1 MISVYECFSLRG
13 SPRRFLRKG
22 NIMASYKVVVAAILL
37 VTSAANAQ
45 SPPPGAHDPG
55 VRNDGLAGAGGP
67 LRNLPDPLTQ
77 LFGSGQTTFAKVDAV
92 ADGLGP
98 TMNLNSCGGCHVN
111 PAIGGTSPATNNP
124 QVSFYMQSL
133 NHTTNSLPSFIT
145 PNGPVREARFPSD
158 GGVHDVF
165 TIAGMTGAEKCQI
178 AQPNFVQA
186 QRDNNLIFRIPTPVF
201 GAGLIEQITD
211 STILANLTSPN
222 TQNQKFAMGIKGRPN
237 IVLAGN
243 TVSGEPNLNGNDGT
257 VSRFGWKAQNKSLLL
272 FAGEAYNV
280 EMGISNELFQTERN
294 ETPGCQFLTT
304 PNDTTNPQL
313 TGLAILSDIE
323 QFAAF
328 MRLLA
333 PPVPST
339 TVPGGATSITNGAAV
354 FNRTGCGLC
363 HTPSLPTTSNSTIA
377 ALGGQVANLFSDLAL
392 HHMGPKLADGIS
404 QGQAG
409 PDEFRTAPLWGLGKR
424 AFFLHDGRTSDLVV
438 AIHKH
443 RSGPTTATAAS
454 EANAVINR
462 FDMLPDTSQQDL
474 LNFLRSL

>member
-1 MISVYECFSLRG
+1 M
-13 SPRRFLRKG
+13 P
-22 NIMASYKVVVAAILL
+22 SYKILVAAILL
-37 VTSAANAQ
+37 AASAANAQ
-45 SPPPGAHDPG
+45 TPRQEPSDPG
-55 VRNDGLAGAGGP
+55 IRNDGLAGAGGP
-67 LRNLPDPLTQ
+67 LPNLPDPLTQ
-77 LFGSGQTTFAKVDAV
+77 SFLSGQTTFEEVETV
-92 ADGLGP
+92 AGANGGLGP
-98 TMNLNSCGGCHVN
+98 TMNLNSCAACHVN

-133 NHTTNSLPSFIT
+133 NHTTNTLPSFVT
-145 PNGPVREARFPSD
+145 SNGPVREARFPSD
-158 GGVHDVF
+158 GGVHNVF
-165 TIAGMTGAEKCQI
+165 TIAGMTGAEACKI

-186 QRDNNLIFRIPTPVF
+186 QANNNMIFRIPTPLF

-222 TQNQKFAMGIKGRPN
+222 TQNQKWAMGIKGRPN

-243 TVSGEPNLNGNDGT
+243 TVSGQPNLNGNDGT

-280 EMGISNELFQTERN
+280 ELGISNELFQSERD
-294 ETPGCQFLTT
+294 ETPACQYATT

-339 TVPGGATSITNGAAV
+339 TVPGGAASITNGAAV
-354 FNRTGCGLC
+354 FNQTGCGLC

-377 ALGGQVANLFSDLAL
+377 ALGGQIANLFSDIAL
-392 HHMGPKLADGIS
+392 HHMGPGLADGIS

-438 AIHKH
+438 AIRQH
-443 RSGPTTATAAS
+443 RSGPSGATAAS

-462 FDMLPDTSQQDL
+462 FDMLPDKSQQDL
-474 LNFLRSL
+474 LNFIRSL

>member
-1 MISVYECFSLRG
+1 
-13 SPRRFLRKG
+13 
-22 NIMASYKVVVAAILL
+22 MASYKIILVAAILAA
-37 VTSAANAQ
+37 SAAAAQ
-45 SPPPGAHDPG
+45 SWPQGASDPG
-55 VRNDGLAGAGGP
+55 IRNDGLAGAGGP
-67 LRNLPDPLTQ
+67 LPSLPDPLTQ
-77 LFGSGQTTFAKVDAV
+77 SFLSGQTIFEEVDAV

-98 TMNLNSCGGCHVN
+98 TINLNSCAACHVN

-124 QVSFYMQSL
+124 QVSFFMQSL
-133 NHTTNSLPSFIT
+133 NHTTNSLPFFIT

-165 TIAGMTGAEKCQI
+165 TIAGMTGAAACQI
-178 AQPNFVQA
+178 AQPNFAQA
-186 QRDNNLIFRIPTPVF
+186 QANNNLIFRIPTPLF

-211 STILANLTSPN
+211 STIVANLASPS
-222 TQNQKFAMGIKGRPN
+222 TRNQKWVMGIKGRPN
-237 IVLAGN
+237 IVLSGN
-243 TVSGEPNLNGNDGT
+243 TVSGQPNLNGNDGT

-280 EMGISNELFQTERN
+280 EMGISNELFQSERN
-294 ETPGCQFLTT
+294 ETPACQFATT
-304 PNDTTNPQL
+304 PNGTTNPQL

-339 TVPGGATSITNGAAV
+339 TLPGGATSIASGAAV
-354 FNRTGCGLC
+354 FNQTGCGLC

-377 ALGGQVANLFSDLAL
+377 ALGGQVANLFSDIAL
-392 HHMGPKLADGIS
+392 HHMGPGLADGIT

-438 AIHKH
+438 AIHQH
-443 RSGPTTATAAS
+443 RSGPSATTAAS
-454 EANAVINR
+454 EANAIINK
-462 FDMLPDTSQQDL
+462 FDMLPATSQQDL

>member
-1 MISVYECFSLRG
+1 
-13 SPRRFLRKG
+13 
-22 NIMASYKVVVAAILL
+22 MASHKILVAAILL
-37 VTSAANAQ
+37 AASAANAQ
-45 SPPPGAHDPG
+45 QPPGNAHDPG
-55 VRNDGLAGAGGP
+55 IRNDGLTGAGGP
-67 LRNLPDPLTQ
+67 LPNLPDPLTQ
-77 LFGSGQTTFAKVDAV
+77 SFLSGQTTFETVETVSGANG
-92 ADGLGP
+92 GLGP
-98 TMNLNSCGGCHVN
+98 TMNLNSCAGCHVN

-133 NHTTNSLPSFIT
+133 NHTTNQLPSFIT

-165 TIAGMTGAEKCQI
+165 TIAGMTGAEACKI

-186 QRDNNLIFRIPTPVF
+186 QGNNNLIFRIPTPVF

-211 STILANLTSPN
+211 STILANLASPT
-222 TQNQKFAMGIKGRPN
+222 TQNRKSTMGIKGRPN
-237 IVLAGN
+237 IVLSGN
-243 TVSGEPNLNGNDGT
+243 AVSGQPNLNGNDGT

-280 EMGISNELFQTERN
+280 ELGISNELFPSERN
-294 ETPGCQFLTT
+294 ETPACQYATT

-339 TVPGGATSITNGAAV
+339 TVPGGATSIANGAAV
-354 FNRTGCGLC
+354 FNQTGCGLC

-377 ALGGQVANLFSDLAL
+377 ALGGQVADLFSDLAL
-392 HHMGPKLADGIS
+392 HHMGPGLADGIM

-438 AIHKH
+438 AIHQH
-443 RSGPTTATAAS
+443 RSGPSTTTAAS
-454 EANAVINR
+454 EANAVINT
-462 FDMLPDTSQQDL
+462 FDELPDTSQQDL